1 MAVVPIKRTREG
13 KQIVLCAWVRNV
25 ADECVD
31 PGLVEGE
38 PGGVKVSYDGSGENE
53 VAVMEIMV
61 VVGFW
66 TISSASKRLYG

>member
-1 MAVVPIKRTREG
+1 MAVVPIKRTGEG
-13 KQIVLCAWVRNV
+13 KQIVLYAWVRNI

-53 VAVMEIMV
+53 VAVVKIMIIV
-61 VVGFW
+61 RWG
-66 TISSASKRLYG
+66 L